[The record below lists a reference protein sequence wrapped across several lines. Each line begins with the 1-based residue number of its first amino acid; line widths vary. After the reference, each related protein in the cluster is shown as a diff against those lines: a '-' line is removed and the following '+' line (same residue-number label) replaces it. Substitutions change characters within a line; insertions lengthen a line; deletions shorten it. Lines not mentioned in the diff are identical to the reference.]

1 MNDQQIDDLKQF
13 ISVTIAQTEANLDN
27 KIDGLATKV
36 SGLDARVSGLDARV
50 SGLDDKIESL
60 RQDMLDGFAGVAE
73 VIEELQNRYDDNN
86 KVIDHR
92 LTQLEQKAV

>member
-27 KIDGLATKV
+27 KIDGLATK
-36 SGLDARVSGLDARV
+36 VSGLDARV